1 MSDSRTDVVLSGIG
15 VGLTAATAQ
24 AFVLGASASLPP
36 YRMSDLTPR
45 EEVDRL
51 ASSVA
56 KVQLSLHAVAADS
69 TDEGREVLEALAEI
83 VTDDVLV
90 ERAHDF
96 INQGWS
102 AASAFGKAV
111 SDFVAPLI
119 KEDAAERFDDFEWLS
134 QLVQADLAGIST
146 VREFPSEGRWVL
158 VVDDLTPADTAQFT
172 DAIAGV
178 VTLKGGPTSHASIIC
193 AARGIPAVVAC
204 AEAATV
210 TDGETLLVDP
220 LGSRVVVNPVELQA
234 SNSASFTK
242 RLPQPLIAVR
252 ANVGSVQDAEAA
264 SATDASGVGLLR
276 TEFLFSDAQTEPTH
290 EAQVAH
296 YRAIFESSPG
306 GPIVVRTLDVASDKP
321 LKFAVSTLEEQDRGY
336 RFLVDNLGVIERQLD
351 ALSNAQK
358 LTGREVWV
366 MAPML
371 GSSEQVR
378 YFADLV
384 RARTGFRVGAMIEL
398 ASLARTVEELA
409 GFADFVSIGTNDL
422 SQDLFGVDRNDP
434 SQPELLD
441 HWQPRL
447 IELIGRVATAAQKAG
462 IDCSVCGS
470 AASDPTFA
478 VVLAGLGVTSV
489 SSAPAAVPSVRES
502 LMAFELATA
511 TKAAEIAVNAPNNVT
526 AKLAVQR
533 FLTETSAR

>member
-15 VGLTAATAQ
+15 VGLSSATAPAFVVAATAP
-24 AFVLGASASLPP
+24 LPP
-36 YRMSDLTPR
+36 YRMSDLTP
-45 EEVDRL
+45 EEETERL
-51 ASSVA
+51 AASVA
-56 KVQLSLHAVAADS
+56 KVQLSLQAVAADS
-69 TDEGREVLEALAEI
+69 TDETREVLEALAEI
-83 VTDDVLV
+83 VNDDVLV
-90 ERAHDF
+90 ERAREF

-119 KEDAAERFDDFEWLS
+119 TADAAERFDDFEWLS
-134 QLVQADLAGIST
+134 QLVQADLAGIT
-146 VREFPSEGRWVL
+146 LARELPTEGRWIL

-172 DAIAGV
+172 GSIAGV

-210 TDGETLLVDP
+210 TDGETLLVDE

-234 SNSASFTK
+234 SYSVAFTT
-242 RLPQPLIAVR
+242 RLSEPLIEVR
-252 ANVGSVQDAEAA
+252 ANVGSVQDAETASTAKAA
-264 SATDASGVGLLR
+264 GVGLLR

-290 EAQVAH
+290 EAQVAQ
-296 YRAIFESSPG
+296 YRAIFESSPA

-321 LKFAVSTLEEQDRGY
+321 LKFAVSSLEEQDRGY
-336 RFLVDNLGVIERQLD
+336 RFLVDNLGLIERQLD
-351 ALSNAQK
+351 ALSAAQK
-358 LTGREVWV
+358 LSGREVWV

-371 GSSEQVR
+371 GSPDQVR

-384 RARTGFRVGAMIEL
+384 RARTDFRVGAMIEL
-398 ASLARTVEELA
+398 TSLAQTVDELA
-409 GFADFVSIGTNDL
+409 GVVDFVSIGTNDL

-447 IELIGRVATAAQKAG
+447 IELIGHVAAAARKAG

-489 SSAPAAVPSVRES
+489 SSAPAAVPNVRES

-511 TKAAEIAVNAPNNVT
+511 TKAAEIALDCPNSWA
-526 AKLAVQR
+526 AKGAVQA
-533 FLTETSAR
+533 FLIHGAIL

>member
-15 VGLTAATAQ
+15 VGLTSATAP
-24 AFVLGASASLPP
+24 AFVVGETASLPP
-36 YRMSDLTPR
+36 YRMSDLTPQ

-69 TDEGREVLEALAEI
+69 ADEGREVLEALAEI
-83 VTDDVLV
+83 VTDDLLV
-90 ERAHDF
+90 ERARDF

>member
-15 VGLTAATAQ
+15 VGLTSATAPAFVVAATAP
-24 AFVLGASASLPP
+24 LPP
-36 YRMSDLTPR
+36 YRMSDLTPQ
-45 EEVDRL
+45 EETERL
-51 ASSVA
+51 AASVA
-56 KVQLSLHAVAADS
+56 KVQLSLQAVAADS
-69 TDEGREVLEALAEI
+69 TDETREVLEALAEI
-83 VTDDVLV
+83 VNDDVLV
-90 ERAHDF
+90 ERAREF

-119 KEDAAERFDDFEWLS
+119 TADAAERFDDFEWLS
-134 QLVQADLAGIST
+134 QLVQADLAGIT
-146 VREFPSEGRWVL
+146 LARELPTEGRWIL

-172 DAIAGV
+172 GAIAGV

-210 TDGETLLVDP
+210 TDGETLLVDE

-234 SNSASFTK
+234 SYSVAFTT
-242 RLPQPLIAVR
+242 RLSEPLIEVR
-252 ANVGSVQDAEAA
+252 ANVGSVQDAETASTAKAA
-264 SATDASGVGLLR
+264 GVGLLR

-290 EAQVAH
+290 EAQVAQ
-296 YRAIFESSPG
+296 YRAIFESSPA

-321 LKFAVSTLEEQDRGY
+321 LKFAVSSLEEQDRGY
-336 RFLVDNLGVIERQLD
+336 RFLVDNLGLIERQLD
-351 ALSNAQK
+351 ALSAAQK
-358 LTGREVWV
+358 LSGREVWV

-371 GSSEQVR
+371 GSPDQVR

-384 RARTGFRVGAMIEL
+384 RARTDFRVGAMIEL
-398 ASLARTVEELA
+398 ASLAHTVAELT
-409 GFADFVSIGTNDL
+409 GIVDFVSIGTNDL
-422 SQDLFGVDRNDP
+422 SQDLFGIDRNNP
-434 SQPELLD
+434 VQPELLD

-447 IELIGRVATAAQKAG
+447 VELIGRVAAAARKAG

-489 SSAPAAVPSVRES
+489 SSAPAAVPNVRES

-511 TKAAEIAVNAPNNVT
+511 TKAAEIALDCPNSWA
-526 AKLAVQR
+526 AKGAVQA
-533 FLTETSAR
+533 FLIHGAIL

>member
-15 VGLTAATAQ
+15 VGLTSATAQ
-24 AFVLGASASLPP
+24 AFVIGESASLPP

-102 AASAFGKAV
+102 AASAFGTAV

-321 LKFAVSTLEEQDRGY
+321 LKFAVSSLDEQDRGY
-336 RFLVDNLGVIERQLD
+336 RFLVDNLGVIEHQLD
-351 ALSNAQK
+351 ALSDAQK

-371 GSSEQVR
+371 GSPDQVR

-447 IELIGRVATAAQKAG
+447 IELIGRVATAARKAG

-511 TKAAEIAVNAPNNVT
+511 TKAAELAVNAPNNVT

-533 FLTETSAR
+533 FLTETSAI

>member
-1 MSDSRTDVVLSGIG
+1 MSDSRTDVVLGGIG
-15 VGLTAATAQ
+15 VGLNSSTAQ
-24 AFVLGASASLPP
+24 AFVVGARASLPP
-36 YRMSDLTPR
+36 YRLSDLTPQ
-45 EEVDRL
+45 EEVNRL
-51 ASSVA
+51 AASVA
-56 KVQLSLHAVAADS
+56 KVQLSLQAVAADS
-69 TDEGREVLEALAEI
+69 TDETSEVLEALAEI
-83 VTDDVLV
+83 VTDEVLV
-90 ERAHDF
+90 ERATEF

-102 AASAFGKAV
+102 AEAAFGKAV
-111 SDFVAPLI
+111 SEFVGPLI

-146 VREFPSEGRWVL
+146 VRELPTEGRWVL

-220 LGSRVVVNPVELQA
+220 VGGRVVVNPAALQA
-234 SNSASFTK
+234 SNSVAFTK
-242 RLPQPLIAVR
+242 RLPEPLIAVR
-252 ANVGSVQDAEAA
+252 ANVGSLQNAQAA
-264 SATDASGVGLLR
+264 SATEASGVGLLR

-290 EAQVAH
+290 EAQVAQ
-296 YRAIFESSPG
+296 YRTIFQSSPA

-321 LKFAVSTLEEQDRGY
+321 LKFAVSSLEEQDRGY
-336 RFLVDNLGVIERQLD
+336 RFLVDNLGLIERQLD
-351 ALSNAQK
+351 ALSAAQK

-371 GSSEQVR
+371 GSSDQVR

-384 RARTGFRVGAMIEL
+384 RARTDFRVGAMIEL
-398 ASLARTVEELA
+398 ASLAQTVDELA
-409 GFADFVSIGTNDL
+409 GIADFVSIGTNDL

-447 IELIGRVATAAQKAG
+447 VELIGQVAAAARSAS

-470 AASDPTFA
+470 AASDPIFA

-511 TKAAEIAVNAPNNVT
+511 TKAAELAVNAPNNVA
-526 AKLAVQR
+526 AKLALQA
-533 FLTETSAR
+533 FLTRG